1 MENLVL
7 LCAEHHR
14 KVHEGGWNIRG
25 DANQALLFL
34 DPDGQAVDPGGV
46 ILASDPERI
55 LRDHTEM
62 GLDITTKT
70 ARSTWLGERCDYDT
84 AIIGLLH
91 KERLAARDH
100 NDQFARA
107 A

>member
-1 MENLVL
+1 MANLVL

-14 KVHEGGWNIRG
+14 QVHEGGWDIRG
-25 DANQALLFL
+25 DANHALLFL
-34 DPDGQAVDPGGV
+34 DPDGRAVDPGAAP
-46 ILASDPERI
+46 LASDPDRI
-55 LRDHTEM
+55 LRDHTAL

-91 KERLAARDH
+91 KERLAAEEHNRD
-100 NDQFARA
+100 FATA